1 MVKREQDTRAPI
13 SVLHYDVDKGLNL
26 VLEFNIN
33 IPNKVHTS
41 CYCVLDLLCVKISQV
56 TWLLL

>member
-1 MVKREQDTRAPI
+1 MVKREQDTCAPI
-13 SVLHYDVDKGLNL
+13 SVLHYDVDKGLNS
-26 VLEFNIN
+26 VLEFNID

-56 TWLLL
+56 T